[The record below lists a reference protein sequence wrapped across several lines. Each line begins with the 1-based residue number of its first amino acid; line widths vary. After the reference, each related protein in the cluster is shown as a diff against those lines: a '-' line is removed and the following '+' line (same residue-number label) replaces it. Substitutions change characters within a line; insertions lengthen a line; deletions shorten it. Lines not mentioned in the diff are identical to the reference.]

1 MDIVP
6 FQERATRLG
15 TDEWLLTK
23 MRPPEQV
30 IQDHLHLTAKAIV
43 EQSTP
48 CVLCGDLSCVPGVWI
63 VPDDVGTELNMPYN
77 RYRTIGYALCSE
89 CFQMEQE
96 ELLSRVE
103 DVLIEAML
111 NSSVYTPRMFPP
123 AIFLN

>member
-1 MDIVP
+1 M
-6 FQERATRLG
+6 E

-30 IQDHLHLTAKAIV
+30 IQDHLHLTAKAIA

-48 CVLCGDLSCVPGVWI
+48 CVLCGNLSCVPGVWI
-63 VPDDVGTELNMPYN
+63 VPDDVAAELSMPCN

-89 CFQMEQE
+89 CFQMEKE

-111 NSSVYTPRMFPP
+111 NNGIYTPRMFPP